1 MEIKSPSNIVIVWES
16 DARIAIVHVTWSG
29 QTASLIPIYIMGN
42 PSRVQQHFTEITN
55 VLITAPVFF
64 IRNLLRW
71 LYISLRSVF
80 INYTWL
86 QWAHAKGSTE
96 E

>member
-42 PSRVQQHFTEITN
+42 PSRV
-55 VLITAPVFF
+55 
-64 IRNLLRW
+64 
-71 LYISLRSVF
+71 
-80 INYTWL
+80 
-86 QWAHAKGSTE
+86 
-96 E
+96 